1 MSRKDSFITHRAF
14 CDALIEET
22 ARFGNAVPPAE
33 NPGCRNG
40 MMAMNVG
47 INNFQN
53 ADFSGVFRQEI
64 GGIEAGNQMNRF
76 PLWLESANYPSSSS
90 RDNFLMSN
98 ANNLSEEMVQMDS
111 QWLSRGHEESFVGGV
126 LKDEGEQDEEN
137 KQNMCGGAITTPSSL
152 YYNATSSSSASAPM
166 SATALLQ
173 KAAQM
178 GSTRTSGFGLMSPS
192 SFSTSGFDSFKRSRN
207 NEGIEKDEIGKSRG
221 EGESSL
227 TRDFLGVGGKE
238 LKSNFFASISSA
250 MENYSRNH

>member
-1 MSRKDSFITHRAF
+1 
-14 CDALIEET
+14 
-22 ARFGNAVPPAE
+22 
-33 NPGCRNG
+33 
-40 MMAMNVG
+40 MMTMNVG
-47 INNFQN
+47 LNNFQN

-90 RDNFLMSN
+90 RDNFMMSN

-111 QWLSRGHEESFVGGV
+111 QWLSRGQEESFVGGV
-126 LKDEGEQDEEN
+126 LKDEGEQDEVN
-137 KQNMCGGAITTPSSL
+137 RQNMCGGGIAAPSSL
-152 YYNATSSSSASAPM
+152 YYNAAASSSSASAPM

-178 GSTRTSGFGLMSPS
+178 GSTRSSGFGLMSPS
-192 SFSTSGFDSFKRSRN
+192 SFSGFDSFKRSRN
-207 NEGIEKDEIGKSRG
+207 NEGDVETGKSRG